1 MQRQVVE
8 LFEQV
13 EEVGQVE
20 KKSAVITYCM
30 SSGVSPTQRQ
40 LGVYYLSFSSQ
51 PPHEAGVID
60 PIL

>member
-20 KKSAVITYCM
+20 KKSAVITYCVF
-30 SSGVSPTQRQ
+30 SGVSPTQASAWH
-40 LGVYYLSFSSQ
+40 VLSL
-51 PPHEAGVID
+51 
-60 PIL
+60 ILFTTTP